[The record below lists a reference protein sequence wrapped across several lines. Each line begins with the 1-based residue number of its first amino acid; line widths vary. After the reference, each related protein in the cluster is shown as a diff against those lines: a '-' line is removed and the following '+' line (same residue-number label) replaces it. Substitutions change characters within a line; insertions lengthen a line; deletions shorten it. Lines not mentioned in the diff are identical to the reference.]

1 MGAAA
6 QESSSSPGAEEL
18 GRLCSLV
25 PYLARSDS
33 AQEPRGN
40 IFSPRRLGSGQSRWS
55 WGERVGS
62 QGGPGT
68 CRRVSGRSPAGR
80 PSPLPALLGCGPP
93 WLCRLSDLHG
103 NWPMRGL
110 RRPLTPKRCPR
121 SCCPS
126 LDTAGAARALPAP
139 AQRVTVCVRSPLHSR
154 PRRRSCGPHIPG
166 DNGPGERQRCRRR
179 RASAHPSLPLGPG
192 PPARSAAP
200 TRRGSP
206 ASRGRRAERHAG
218 RGQARPPPRRLGPA
232 CSPRHRRCLRC
243 APAEPGE
250 LGPGYCPR
258 SAPAGRPGASG
269 AVRTGGPL
277 ARAAGPQCAA
287 AVATPVLARC
297 LAAWSGAQLDVF

>member
-55 WGERVGS
+55 
-62 QGGPGT
+62 
-68 CRRVSGRSPAGR
+68 
-80 PSPLPALLGCGPP
+80 
-93 WLCRLSDLHG
+93 
-103 NWPMRGL
+103 
-110 RRPLTPKRCPR
+110 
-121 SCCPS
+121 
-126 LDTAGAARALPAP
+126 
-139 AQRVTVCVRSPLHSR
+139 VCVRSPLHSR

-269 AVRTGGPL
+269 AVRTGAPWRGRPGRS
-277 ARAAGPQCAA
+277 AQPQSRPRSWRAASP
-287 AVATPVLARC
+287 P
-297 LAAWSGAQLDVF
+297 GAERNLMFF